1 MTRRHSSTTCRP
13 TSRITRSRSVAN
25 RTLPAAVA
33 ALGGNLCQ
41 RAVHSHT
48 RRGVSHGCLRAIRRC
63 SPLSGRADLDKSMPS
78 GDQHCGDLLCRPQGW
93 RFAVGDGCRVPLH
106 PGAVLALSGLG
117 GPAGNHRAVDPRGV
131 GVPPEVYAPGSRAIF
146 LLLGMF
152 LVGLITTNL
161 GGAGMSEGMQKRID
175 TMGVWG
181 ALPLGVLFAVS
192 FCPTSAAWFF
202 GLIALIMG
210 SEAGAI
216 TTLLARIGISLPGA
230 SLPGGTLVLPFIY
243 GVGTALPVL
252 VVAFLLAYS
261 AKSVGK
267 TYNMLSK
274 VEWWARQITGW
285 IFILAGV
292 YFSLKYAFEVI

>member
-1 MTRRHSSTTCRP
+1 MVAYLLYAGAALYLGVL
-13 TSRITRSRSVAN
+13 TSISPCPLATNIAAISYVGRKVGDPRSVMAAGVLY
-25 RTLPAAVA
+25 TLGRCLLYLGLA
-33 ALGGNLCQ
+33 ALLATTALSIP
-41 RAVHSHT
+41 AVSLFLQKYMH
-48 RRGVSHGCLRAIRRC
+48 L
-63 SPLSGRADLDKSMPS
+63 
-78 GDQHCGDLLCRPQGW
+78 
-93 RFAVGDGCRVPLH
+93 
-106 PGAVLALSGLG
+106 VLA
-117 GPAGNHRAVDPRGV
+117 P
-131 GVPPEVYAPGSRAIF
+131 IF

-161 GGAGMSEGMQKRID
+161 GGATITEGMKKRID

-181 ALPLGVLFAVS
+181 ALLLGVLFAVS

-202 GLIALIMG
+202 GLIALVMG

-216 TTLLARIGISLPGA
+216 TTLLAKVGISLPTA

-243 GVGTALPVL
+243 GIGTALPVL